1 MWQRRPEE
9 VTPTQLILTRSDLD
23 LIVAF
28 AGCSLDEKP
37 GSNWV

>member
-1 MWQRRPEE
+1 MPLTRTEG
-9 VTPTQLILTRSDLD
+9 VTPTQLIFHRDELD
-23 LIVAF
+23 LIVEF